1 MKLNPPFLLL
11 AGLSLTVS
19 LVFAEEAY
27 RHPSGFEPSP
37 VFEDELP
44 ARKPVPAKPAPA
56 VKAPDLVHPAPETPK
71 PQAVAEPPPTPP
83 ATPAVAVD
91 APPPVIQVA
100 PEVAPAAAQASTSV
114 LAENYP
120 VVLIALVLG
129 GFVLWSSRQPN
140 TGGRAAPVTDSA
152 TTQTGVA
159 RYLAD
164 NIGKP
169 HETAP
174 PKTGVARYL
183 TELESVAA
191 PKPRG

>member
-11 AGLSLTVS
+11 AGLSLTIS
-19 LVFAEEAY
+19 LVFAEEEY

-44 ARKPVPAKPAPA
+44 ARKPVPTKPAL
-56 VKAPDLVHPAPETPK
+56 KAPDLVHPTPQTPK
-71 PQAVAEPPPTPP
+71 PQAVAEPPPAISVLAVAAPPP
-83 ATPAVAVD
+83 A
-91 APPPVIQVA
+91 PVIQVA
-100 PEVAPAAAQASTSV
+100 PEVAPAAAQASTPV

-120 VVLIALVLG
+120 VVLIALALG
-129 GFVLWSSRQPN
+129 GFVVWSARQPK
-140 TGGRAAPVTDSA
+140 TGVRAAPVTDSA